1 MIKDQ
6 FTKENVHFFNTWTQW
21 TFFFFIWHS
30 IINDVRLA
38 LP

>member
-21 TFFFFIWHS
+21 TFFFLHMAQY
-30 IINDVRLA
+30 NK
-38 LP
+38 